1 VSLVRVDRLYR
12 GKPTHFYELDGKR
25 VDGVTTVLNQG
36 IPKPALTGWAAREVA
51 TYAAGNLDQIRD
63 MLDSGGEGPTVA
75 FLKGIPW
82 QKRDEAAVRGTD
94 VHALAEQLVNGVEVE
109 VPEHLYGH
117 VDGYAR
123 WLDEADITPLLTE
136 FVVGSRTHG
145 YAGTAD
151 LLIVDKHGVK
161 RIADIKTSKGVYGET
176 ALQLAA
182 YRFADFYLRKDE
194 WQVTTARSTYKVEFD
209 AELGAEMPLPQVDD
223 TGWVIHVTAEGTQA
237 VPVPVDETQFAAFLA
252 AQQVARWA
260 KGSRDLVGQP
270 IRFDSEA
277 VA

>member
-12 GKPTHFYELDGKR
+12 GKPTHYYELDGKR

-123 WLDEADITPLLTE
+123 WLDEASIEPWLTE
-136 FVVGSRTHG
+136 FVVGSRSHG

-161 RIADIKTSKGVYGET
+161 RVADIKTSKGVYGET

-182 YRFADFYLRKDE
+182 YRFAEFYLNDGGGE
-194 WQVTTARSTYKVEFD
+194 DY
-209 AELGAEMPLPQVDD
+209 LPQVDD